1 MYLSNKVTNN
11 TTIVDAHTR
20 PICVE
25 NPGNPR
31 LISTIQYNMFIL
43 GISQKY
49 ITYLI
54 HIKLSTHTKKAIQDF
69 RFAEKFQ
76 TKLYGPL

>member
-49 ITYLI
+49 ITY
-54 HIKLSTHTKKAIQDF
+54 HTYKAIHAHKKSYP
-69 RFAEKFQ
+69 RF
-76 TKLYGPL
+76 

>member
-43 GISQKY
+43 GISHH
-49 ITYLI
+49 TY
-54 HIKLSTHTKKAIQDF
+54 KAIQDF